1 MKKLVLFLFCNFI
14 GFSYGYSQDYLI
26 KKNGDSL
33 KVKIVEINLSEVKYK
48 EYSNLMGI
56 TYGVYKSEVKRIRY
70 ENGRVES
77 FVPEDEAVALSAEDK
92 CNCGTSDAAKH
103 HGMKGAAFACGA
115 YCGPFALLGTAAT
128 KQTPKSGARTQRDS
142 EHKDLFKDPYY
153 LKCYNKRAKH
163 DLLNMEFQ
171 GMVVAI
177 VVPVVLVY
185 ILLR

>member
-1 MKKLVLFLFCNFI
+1 MKQILFLCICFFAWTNCF
-14 GFSYGYSQDYLI
+14 SQDYLI

-77 FVPEDEAVALSAEDK
+77 FVPEDEAVVLSAGDK
-92 CNCGTSDAAKH
+92 CNCGTMDAAKH

-115 YCGPFALLGTAAT
+115 YCGPFAILGTAVT
-128 KQTPKSGARTQRDS
+128 KQTPKTGARTLRNS
-142 EHKDLFKDPYY
+142 EHKNLFTDPYY

-163 DLLNMEFQ
+163 DLLNMELQ
-171 GMVVAI
+171 GMIVVI
-177 VVPVVLVY
+177 VVPTVLLY
-185 ILLR
+185 LLLR